1 MDSKQCGALPSYTVD
16 SQGRCKKYIEC
27 SMTGRTG
34 TPKCTAK
41 GQK

>member
-1 MDSKQCGALPSYTVD
+1 MDSKQCGVLPSYTVD
-16 SQGRCKKYIEC
+16 FQSRCVKYTEC

-34 TPKCTAK
+34 TPKCVAK